1 MTLADLAGDIVPIVG
16 PTSSVNDATVP
27 GRYLEP
33 SLFTLMEHKPPL
45 LAQRDFR
52 RASSDQKLKLWTPK

>member
-1 MTLADLAGDIVPIVG
+1 MTLADLTVDIVPIVG
-16 PTSSVNDATVP
+16 LTSPINDATVP

-33 SLFTLMEHKPPL
+33 SLFTLMERRPPL
-45 LAQRDFR
+45 LAERDFR